1 MNKKKLY
8 VIGGIVCLLIGIGL
22 LYTSTRKESN
32 ETAFLHADYPQ
43 YDNASDIVNSSD
55 LIFSGK
61 VIKIR
66 NESLNIANEEEN
78 AVTGYNEESPMFP
91 YTIYTIQI
99 DQIHKG
105 TLTENTIELKCLGG
119 ELDGISYVLDE
130 STNIEVGNTYLFL
143 AKSYPSGYPS
153 LINATQGAYHLDD
166 PQTISSESSEHQTI
180 SVNDILKL
188 LQ

>member
-22 LYTSTRKESN
+22 LYTSTRKELN
-32 ETAFLHADYPQ
+32 ETTFLHADYPQ

-105 TLTENTIELKCLGG
+105 NPTENTIELKCLGG